1 MNHIIWYII
10 YVYTFVC
17 LPKSWIWP
25 RVSARDDLFDRD
37 FEIVKSSIIDCDDIT
52 SGFFAYSEI
61 RFGRPSDYSEE
72 CFRKWDSRNLFKSTN
87 VTIFR
92 NRHLVTCCESQHE
105 VTNVSLYTRSCYK
118 SVTSWLNTVT
128 EWKESGNFK
137 NTLNITV
144 EWMP

>member
-1 MNHIIWYII
+1 MKKCMIDA
-10 YVYTFVC
+10 YTFVC

-25 RVSARDDLFDRD
+25 RVNLFDRD

-137 NTLNITV
+137 NILNITV